1 VTSSRSSAPLADAP
15 TRKECERGR
24 DALYARPRGLG
35 QTPAAAC
42 LERDWQDFVTF
53 YDLSEEHWVHLRT
66 SNPIESI
73 FSGVRLRTNASKRL
87 RVREKRVL
95 SPVKCVKAG
104 WVAIVAVV
112 VVVPSHVITRSR
124 SPAAA
129 PPPDS
134 RVSPATRR

>member
-1 VTSSRSSAPLADAP
+1 VVRMPC
-15 TRKECERGR
+15 TR
-24 DALYARPRGLG
+24 LRGLG

-53 YDLSEEHWVHLRT
+53 YDFPEEHWVHLRT

-87 RVREKRVL
+87 RVRENRVL
-95 SPVKCVKAG
+95 SPVKCVRAG
-104 WVAIVAVV
+104 WVGIVA
-112 VVVPSHVITRSR
+112 PSHVITRSR